1 MVSMERI
8 HRELGQEVCR
18 RCIAKRYNV
27 SLLPEDCWYDT
38 YPHPCSICGEVHNI
52 VIDLKR
58 SGRRKL
64 FFR

>member
-1 MVSMERI
+1 MVSMDRI
-8 HRELGQEVCR
+8 HRELGEEVCR

-38 YPHPCSICGEVHNI
+38 YPHPCAVCGEVHNI